1 MLSEEALEAAAT
13 GNNGGPFS
21 FYTEIYG
28 QPTITAPDPMT
39 PQAAQ
44 DYMTWQELLTDPTM
58 DNLDVNIEAGDHT
71 GRKQGQGAEIIK

>member
-1 MLSEEALEAAAT
+1 LLSEEALEAAAT

-58 DNLDVNIEAGDHT
+58 DNLDVKISKGYNMGY
-71 GRKQGQGAEIIK
+71 RQGQGAKIIK